1 VTRALAFALLL
12 FWPAWATAQSP
23 GWADIM
29 GEADRAWQGGQIA
42 DAERLYDA
50 AIIKAESFGESDSRL
65 AQSLT
70 ALGLFY
76 CEQGCYSAAAP
87 LLGRAL
93 SVTEKAVPPGDP
105 SLVPA
110 LINLGD
116 AWLQQGLAS
125 AAEPVFRR
133 A

>member
-110 LINLGD
+110 LINLVDG
-116 AWLQQGLAS
+116 WLQQGLAS